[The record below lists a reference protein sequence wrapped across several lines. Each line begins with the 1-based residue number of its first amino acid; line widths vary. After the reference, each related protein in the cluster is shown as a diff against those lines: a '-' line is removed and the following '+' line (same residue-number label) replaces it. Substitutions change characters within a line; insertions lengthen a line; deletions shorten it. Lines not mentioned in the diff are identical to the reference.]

1 MRSRVVQ
8 TIVAA
13 VFTGIAGCSVGPDY
27 QRPGISLPDAFV
39 EDGLREDALPLES
52 MWAAFDDDTLT
63 RLIERARTHNADVA
77 IATASLNEARA
88 VAGLQVFSLFPTVTL
103 TAGSERTQQSTLD
116 PFAFPG
122 AGVAQRERAGF
133 DASWEIDLFGTLRRA
148 SESIQRRVQARTYS
162 VYATQLRVVAETA
175 QAWFELLGNRN
186 RLAVLQDS
194 LAVQVENL
202 TVLKRAYEAGRG
214 TPLDLARARAEER
227 RIAASV
233 PGAAAAV
240 TRSEQRLAVLTG
252 LGVAELRDWVAD
264 DQRLPEMPIM
274 QPVGNP
280 AAWLARRPDVA
291 AAEWQLAELTSVIG
305 VRVADLYPRI
315 TLLGSLGWTARARAD
330 LGSSAA
336 QRWQAVPTLDWRF
349 LDFGRVR
356 QDIREAEAQADGALA
371 NFEKTWRLAIEE
383 TENALAGFRSA
394 GEARE
399 ALADALDEAQ
409 EALRL
414 ANIRYRNGAENYL
427 AVLDAQRTA
436 LEFQDLLAQAATE
449 HATALAALYKAV
461 GGSVTQSP

>member
-202 TVLKRAYEAGRG
+202 TVLERAYEAGRG

-371 NFEKTWRLAIEE
+371 
-383 TENALAGFRSA
+383 
-394 GEARE
+394 
-399 ALADALDEAQ
+399 
-409 EALRL
+409 
-414 ANIRYRNGAENYL
+414 
-427 AVLDAQRTA
+427 
-436 LEFQDLLAQAATE
+436 
-449 HATALAALYKAV
+449 
-461 GGSVTQSP
+461 